1 MAKPNVRSR
10 LRFILNGEDV
20 SLADVAPDE
29 TLLDYLRL
37 RRSLKGTKEG
47 CAEGDCGACTVLVGR
62 LFAGKLVYKSVNA
75 CIRFLGS
82 LDGCHVVTVEHLAA
96 RDGTL

>member
-1 MAKPNVRSR
+1 MAKVKPRTEI
-10 LRFILNGEDV
+10 RFVLNGDTV
-20 SLADVAPDE
+20 SLSDVAPDE

-62 LFAGKLVYKSVNA
+62 LYEGKL
-75 CIRFLGS
+75 S
-82 LDGCHVVTVEHLAA
+82 L
-96 RDGTL
+96 